1 MSSLQSLE
9 AALRWLYSA
18 NGFVVAFTYL
28 PQLAVILR
36 DATGAR
42 TVSLATWGYWTLSS
56 ALTLS
61 YAIAVARDTS
71 FATVSAFHLAG
82 CVSIVSV
89 TILQRRRAQGRAPAD
104 RRGVSA
110 AA

>member
-1 MSSLQSLE
+1 MSSLQFLE

-36 DATGAR
+36 DAAGAR
-42 TVSLATWGYWTLSS
+42 AVSLATWGYWTLSS
-56 ALTLS
+56 ALTLG
-61 YAIAVARDTS
+61 YAITVARDPS

-89 TILQRRRAQGRAPAD
+89 TILQRRRAQGCPSTD
-104 RRGVSA
+104 RRGVSGA
-110 AA
+110 A